1 MLYFIQTF
9 NLWKAPNRKADQ
21 LQDYVKRNCEYTLV
35 EGRPALMSF
44 IDSLCAK
51 VDELNALY
59 PRTKELRITFSDGYI
74 ACVPAKPG
82 AEPVF
87 AAHVHRV
94 RHTIP
99 SGGVDIISPEPKE
112 GDEPKKQVIYVN
124 DKTGQVVPEGYPNAT
139 AYIPLDSTEP
149 AQEGGQQ

>member
-9 NLWKAPNRKADQ
+9 NFWKAPNRKADQ

-35 EGRPALMSF
+35 DGRQALMSF
-44 IDSLCAK
+44 IDTLRAK

-74 ACVPAKPG
+74 GCVPAKPG

-87 AAHVHRV
+87 AAYVHRV

-99 SGGVDIISPEPKE
+99 FGATAIISPEPKDV
-112 GDEPKKQVIYVN
+112 DEPNKQVIYIN
-124 DKTGQVVPEGYPNAT
+124 DITGQVVPKGYPNAT
-139 AYIPLDSTEP
+139 AYIPLGSPEP
-149 AQEGGQQ
+149 AQEGGDQ

>member
-21 LQDYVKRNCEYTLV
+21 LQDYVKRNCEYTLID
-35 EGRPALMSF
+35 GRPALMSF
-44 IDSLCAK
+44 IDSLRAK
-51 VDELNALY
+51 VDELNTLY

-87 AAHVHRV
+87 SAHVHRV

>member
-44 IDSLCAK
+44 IDTLRAK

-94 RHTIP
+94 RHVI
-99 SGGVDIISPEPKE
+99 GGSITVSEPEPAQE
-112 GDEPKKQVIYVN
+112 GGEPKKQVIYIN

-139 AYIPLDSTEP
+139 AYTLHGSPEP
-149 AQEGGQQ
+149 AQEGGDQ

>member
-21 LQDYVKRNCEYTLV
+21 LQDYVKRNCEYTLI

-44 IDSLCAK
+44 IDTLRAK

-59 PRTKELRITFSDGYI
+59 PRSKELRITFSYNYI
-74 ACVPAKPG
+74 ACVSVKPG
-82 AEPVF
+82 DNPVF
-87 AAHVHRV
+87 SANVYPV
-94 RHTIP
+94 RHIVRDTEREKP
-99 SGGVDIISPEPKE
+99 IIY
-112 GDEPKKQVIYVN
+112 ICN
-124 DKTGQVVPEGYPNAT
+124 KTGQVVPEGSPNVT
-139 AYIPLDSTEP
+139 AYIPLGIPEP

>member
-21 LQDYVKRNCEYTLV
+21 LQNYVKRNCEYTLID
-35 EGRPALMSF
+35 GHPALMSF
-44 IDSLCAK
+44 IDTLRAK

-59 PRTKELRITFSDGYI
+59 PRTKELRITYIGECI

-94 RHTIP
+94 RHIVRDTEREKP
-99 SGGVDIISPEPKE
+99 IIY
-112 GDEPKKQVIYVN
+112 IN
-124 DKTGQVVPEGYPNAT
+124 KTGRVVPEGYPNAT
-139 AYIPLDSTEP
+139 AYTLHGSPEP
-149 AQEGGQQ
+149 AKEGGQQ